1 MSSLNDMLKKIEY
14 DGKLNQPLMYAEFC
28 ETAASL
34 VNLVPPE
41 NKGLYLGYLGSMST
55 PEILSFGDQLSKEN
69 ADKLRN
75 IKEGCNQALGMMQE
89 APTIEHEFVHSTQPE
104 SLVEISDFA
113 QLTEGGRTR

>member
-14 DGKLNQPLMYAEFC
+14 DGKLNQPLMYAAFC

-41 NKGLYLGYLGSMST
+41 NKESYLAYLEGMST
-55 PEILSFGDQLSKEN
+55 PSVLSFGDQLSKEN

-89 APTIEHEFVHSTQPE
+89 APTIEQGNV
-104 SLVEISDFA
+104 V
-113 QLTEGGRTR
+113 TR

>member
-14 DGKLNQPLMYAEFC
+14 DGKLNQPLMYAAFC

-34 VNLVPPE
+34 VNLVPQE
-41 NKGLYLGYLGSMST
+41 NKESYLVYLEGMST
-55 PEILSFGDQLSKEN
+55 PSALSFGDQLSKEN

-89 APTIEHEFVHSTQPE
+89 APTIEQGNV
-104 SLVEISDFA
+104 V
-113 QLTEGGRTR
+113 TR